1 MIPGMTQGEFRNW
14 LEKVL
19 GETPMEE
26 LIAPEILEHINRVQI
41 ETEQRGWQFAQQ
53 NLQESF
59 QVTMRAMMKTMFVVG
74 YDAGRDQGMVDRL
87 FGDGSGLDDSAGDDA
102 PPPSNED
109 GRLPF

>member
-1 MIPGMTQGEFRNW
+1 MTQGEFRNW

-102 PPPSNED
+102 PPSSNED